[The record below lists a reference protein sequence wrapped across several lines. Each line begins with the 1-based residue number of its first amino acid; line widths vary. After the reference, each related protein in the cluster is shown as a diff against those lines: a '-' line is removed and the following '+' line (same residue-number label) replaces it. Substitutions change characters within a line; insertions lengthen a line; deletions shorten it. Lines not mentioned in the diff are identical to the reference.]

1 MRPFNLPSINELA
14 LSTYNHLIAYQKE
27 YEELELKIPTLQGF
41 ERTLTII
48 RSNTLKI
55 EIYECKKI
63 LERYIPEIRDEKL
76 KQLGI

>member
-1 MRPFNLPSINELA
+1 MRPFNLPSINELV
-14 LSTYNHLIAYQKE
+14 LSTYNHLIAYQRE
-27 YEELELKIPTLQGF
+27 YEELELKIPTLEAF

-48 RSNTLKI
+48 RSNTLKK

-63 LERYIPEIRDEKL
+63 LEKYKPEIREEKL